1 MMRRRMMCRR
11 GQGAIP
17 AGFPRRIILFQPLSA
32 ISIQNANQ
40 AANREAQRRS
50 AAPLF
55 DARISQNNEGV
66 ASSARHP
73 LYPLHPGGGDI
84 CREAELAFGGGGP
97 CGPSP
102 GYARQR
108 GRRMPADRPT
118 TQALP
123 SGKATH
129 LVHWLDFT
137 RNNTARL
144 PSLRAAARLLRTS
157 AGVDTVLP
165 PTSRMMSPTWKPWS
179 AAMPPS
185 ATAVTTTPLPS
196 LP

>member
-1 MMRRRMMCRR
+1 MMRRRMMCCH

-17 AGFPRRIILFQPLSA
+17 VPSNHIVSTAFGNIDPKCEPGRGPVIGRAAGRSLIL
-32 ISIQNANQ
+32 QN
-40 AANREAQRRS
+40 S
-50 AAPLF
+50 
-55 DARISQNNEGV
+55 EGV

-73 LYPLHPGGGDI
+73 LYPLHPGGGDV
-84 CREAELAFGGGGP
+84 CREAELVFGGDGP
-97 CGPSP
+97 YGPSP

-108 GRRMPADRPT
+108 GRRMPADRPI

-123 SGKATH
+123 SGRATN
-129 LVHWLDFT
+129 LVPWLDFT
-137 RNNTARL
+137 RNKTARL
-144 PSLRAAARLLRTS
+144 PSLRASARLLRTS

-185 ATAVTTTPLPS
+185 ATAVTTTPSPPEPDTL
-196 LP
+196 LLG